1 MIGTAGNAALDGATI
16 VEAAGKA
23 LTAANPADTAA
34 GVIADAPDNLVAML
48 PMIFMGGMGDGVTDA
63 LAHFPRTRRAA
74 QRVSETGSAQDAQAF
89 VQEMNAEIASP
100 EAKEELTGAMRAAA
114 VGQKAAVELV
124 TDPALREQAQK
135 AQKTREQADAHQA
148 TVQTESARREAAVE
162 AMRAAEESG
171 DVDAELAAADEAVKA
186 AHNIAEAQ
194 REAEQKA
201 LEAGTQAPRQ

>member
-1 MIGTAGNAALDGATI
+1 
-16 VEAAGKA
+16 
-23 LTAANPADTAA
+23 
-34 GVIADAPDNLVAML
+34 
-48 PMIFMGGMGDGVTDA
+48 
-63 LAHFPRTRRAA
+63 
-74 QRVSETGSAQDAQAF
+74 
-89 VQEMNAEIASP
+89 
-100 EAKEELTGAMRAAA
+100 MRAAA